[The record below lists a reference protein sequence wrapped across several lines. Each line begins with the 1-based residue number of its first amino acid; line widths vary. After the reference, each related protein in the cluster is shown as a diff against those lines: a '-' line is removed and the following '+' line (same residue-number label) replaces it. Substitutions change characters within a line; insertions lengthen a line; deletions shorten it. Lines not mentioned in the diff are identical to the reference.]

1 MKLLQNNARVQWQW
15 HIVSCLSQFS
25 HGDPDKGRST
35 YYIDDRLS
43 RKRVYDF
50 HLSNIFLPSDPS
62 DCSSLFLL
70 PQLTVLL
77 SWNVLASL
85 RAIVGNWQLAIVN
98 WQFFQDSP
106 NGRAVGHACHSTTEV
121 LSSCFSFILLDKRF
135 LLKLMKIDKKLSRL
149 PASRFDNWISKSQV
163 DTALNSFNFSLLI
176 NNFPSNLTG
185 FFVLEL

>member
-1 MKLLQNNARVQWQW
+1 MTMAYCVVSVAVLTRWPWQGSIYLLYRWSAKPETGLWLPFEQ
-15 HIVSCLSQFS
+15 HFS
-25 HGDPDKGRST
+25 PFWPFW
-35 YYIDDRLS
+35 LF
-43 RKRVYDF
+43 VPF
-50 HLSNIFLPSDPS
+50 
-62 DCSSLFLL
+62 FLL
-70 PQLTVLL
+70 HQLTVLL
-77 SWNVLASL
+77 CWNVLASL

-163 DTALNSFNFSLLI
+163 DMALNSINFSTVISLFL
-176 NNFPSNLTG
+176 
-185 FFVLEL
+185 